1 MLSGVNGCIQDTLS
15 SRARLGRVRAR
26 AMVSCI
32 QCERSSRKKLGRER
46 REVMR
51 GKEGS
56 GVERERGEVLGGE
69 ERSGGEEGGG

>member
-1 MLSGVNGCIQDTLS
+1 
-15 SRARLGRVRAR
+15 
-26 AMVSCI
+26 
-32 QCERSSRKKLGRER
+32 
-46 REVMR
+46 MR